1 MADVIKEV
9 QNKVDIVD
17 IVSEHVSLSKK
28 GKNFW
33 GLCPFHEDTNPSM
46 SVSPEKQMF
55 KCFVCGTAGG
65 PIKFVSLIKNQ
76 PYVLALEELANKV
89 GVDFKSKKNV
99 KTYSEKQLRLFE
111 INKEAMNFFQYS
123 LSIEVG
129 DKALEY
135 VKSRGLSQEIIDNF
149 SIGYAP
155 SSGLKDFLI
164 KKGYDEADLINLSLI
179 NSSGNDFFKDRLIF
193 TIKDE
198 DNNIVGFS
206 GRDLSN
212 KAQAK
217 YINSSESEIFKKSTI
232 IYNFSQVKNFLNKD
246 KIIYINEGFMDV
258 IAMSRAGIKN
268 SVAIMGT
275 SLTKEH
281 LKTLSNFK
289 IRLFLDSDKAGINA
303 TIKSIKILLEN
314 KISVEV
320 VQNNTA
326 LDPDEILDKK
336 GVEELIKIS
345 NNLISGIE
353 FIFNMHKKQYGN
365 TNIANV
371 KKFVKTFKK
380 YLILLDPIEQSFY
393 IKKACKYLSIDEK
406 SFSIPRNKNISSVT
420 QQLQDNNKLLDTTKI
435 KKPFKID
442 SIDDK
447 HNWSYVVILSMLKKA
462 EFRKVYKEKEKLLSI
477 DNIITRIAD
486 YIANATN
493 KSGRPTKE
501 MIDKMQEIKKV
512 EFPVETIEE
521 FEAAMDSSHDKYL
534 KDLSKEL
541 VHKINSK
548 EYSEAE
554 KAIFVN
560 AHTKV
565 QRKLKKYE

>member
-1 MADVIKEV
+1 
-9 QNKVDIVD
+9 
-17 IVSEHVSLSKK
+17 
-28 GKNFW
+28 
-33 GLCPFHEDTNPSM
+33 M

-447 HNWSYVVILSMLKKA
+447 HN
-462 EFRKVYKEKEKLLSI
+462 
-477 DNIITRIAD
+477 
-486 YIANATN
+486 
-493 KSGRPTKE
+493 
-501 MIDKMQEIKKV
+501 
-512 EFPVETIEE
+512 
-521 FEAAMDSSHDKYL
+521 
-534 KDLSKEL
+534 
-541 VHKINSK
+541 
-548 EYSEAE
+548 
-554 KAIFVN
+554 
-560 AHTKV
+560 
-565 QRKLKKYE
+565 